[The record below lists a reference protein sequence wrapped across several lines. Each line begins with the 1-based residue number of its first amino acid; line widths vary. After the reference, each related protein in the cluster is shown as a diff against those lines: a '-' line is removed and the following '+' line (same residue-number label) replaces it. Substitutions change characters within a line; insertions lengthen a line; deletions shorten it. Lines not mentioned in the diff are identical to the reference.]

1 VATELVEAKAED
13 AGVIAA
19 LLDDYLREIARYRD
33 VSMGATDA
41 ANYPYLTAYWS
52 EPGRHPFLVRH
63 NGAFVG
69 FVLARGPAS
78 LGRPRSQVAEF
89 YIAPESRRL
98 GVGREAVACLW
109 RRFPGAWE
117 LQVHAR
123 KPTALGFW
131 SSCIEAAAPEPPVVT
146 QVQAADGNRV
156 QFTFHVGPTGGQ
168 GVARDAYTRR
178 SPAP

>member
-1 VATELVEAKAED
+1 MSTELVEAKAED

-19 LLDDYLREIARYRD
+19 LLDDYLREMAKHRD
-33 VSMGATDA
+33 VAVGATDA
-41 ANYPYLTAYWS
+41 ANYPYLAAYWS

-69 FVLARGPAS
+69 FVLVRAPAS
-78 LGRPRSQVAEF
+78 LGGPRSQVAEF

-98 GVGREAVACLW
+98 GVGRAAVACLW

-123 KPTALGFW
+123 NSTALRFW
-131 SSCIEAAAPEPPVVT
+131 SSCIEAAAKDPPILT
-146 QVQAADGNRV
+146 EICAADGKRV
-156 QFTFHVGPTGGQ
+156 QHNFDVE
-168 GVARDAYTRR
+168 
-178 SPAP
+178 PAG

>member
-1 VATELVEAKAED
+1 MSTELVEAKAED

-19 LLDDYLREIARYRD
+19 LLDDYLREIATHRD
-33 VSMGATDA
+33 VAVAATDA

-63 NGAFVG
+63 NGAFVE
-69 FVLARGPAS
+69 FVLVRGPVS
-78 LGRPRSQVAEF
+78 LGCPRSQVAVF
-89 YIAPESRRL
+89 YIAPGSRRL

-109 RRFPGAWE
+109 RRSPGVWE

-123 KPTALGFW
+123 NTAALGFW
-131 SSCIEAAAPEPPVVT
+131 SSCIEAAAPEPPVVA

-156 QFTFHVGPTGGQ
+156 QFTFHLEPTGGQ
-168 GVARDAYTRR
+168 GVARGAHTRR